1 MGEVFRATRDA
12 ERARIIAAL
21 RRWARTMGHHG
32 SSVDYCADML
42 EAEIDRDTESQGEA
56 RPAERVMRARAQR
69 LTRGGEE

>member
-12 ERARIIAAL
+12 ERAHIIAAL

-42 EAEIDRDTESQGEA
+42 EAKIDRDTEDQREEGEA
-56 RPAERVMRARAQR
+56 PPVDV
-69 LTRGGEE
+69 LYS